1 MELNMAVSDDNNEK
15 SNFIV
20 GGYRFLTKEDAE
32 KATMDMSKINLLE
45 TRVKAS
51 KPNDIHAVYEKAIEN
66 KIFKTPI
73 GWRYL
78 IDLREKLLSNGYS
91 KEDIVPIPL
100 EISMT
105 RHSAFENIAVKQRVV
120 PDKKEKNLEF
130 KRIFPIVL
138 NVVLIIVV
146 ILMFVMAS
154 TSENDNIINYKRN
167 ITNRYS
173 SWDEEL
179 KEREKTVREAEK
191 RLGITD
197 SKGYDEKDTSN

>member
-1 MELNMAVSDDNNEK
+1 MAVSDDNNEK

>member
-1 MELNMAVSDDNNEK
+1 MAASDDNNEK

>member
-1 MELNMAVSDDNNEK
+1 MAENEVNNEK

-20 GGYRFLTKEDAE
+20 GGYAFLTKEDAD
-32 KATMDMSKINLLE
+32 KAAMDMSKINLLE
-45 TRVKAS
+45 TRVKVS
-51 KPNDIHAVYEKAIEN
+51 KPNDIRAVYEKAIEN

-78 IDLREKLLSNGYS
+78 TDLREKLISSGYS
-91 KEDIVPIPL
+91 KEDIIPIPM

-105 RHSAFENIAVKQRVV
+105 RHSAFENLAVKQRVK
-120 PDKKEKNLEF
+120 PEKKEKNPEF

-146 ILMFVMAS
+146 ILMFVMAY

-191 RLGITD
+191 RLGITN
-197 SKGYDEKDTSN
+197 SKGYDEETSN

>member
-1 MELNMAVSDDNNEK
+1 MAANDEKNNG
-15 SNFIV
+15 NLIV
-20 GGYRFLTKEDAE
+20 GGFEFLTKEDAD

-78 IDLREKLLSNGYS
+78 TDLREKLLSKGYS
-91 KEDIVPIPL
+91 KEELTPIPL
-100 EISMT
+100 DVSLS
-105 RHSAFENIAVKQRVV
+105 RHSAFENLSVKQRVK
-120 PDKKEKNLEF
+120 PEAPKKVEF

-179 KEREKTVREAEK
+179 KEREKNVREAEK
-191 RLGITD
+191 RLGISN
-197 SKGYDEKDTSN
+197 SKDYDDGNTSD

>member
-1 MELNMAVSDDNNEK
+1 
-15 SNFIV
+15 
-20 GGYRFLTKEDAE
+20 
-32 KATMDMSKINLLE
+32 
-45 TRVKAS
+45 
-51 KPNDIHAVYEKAIEN
+51 
-66 KIFKTPI
+66 
-73 GWRYL
+73 
-78 IDLREKLLSNGYS
+78 
-91 KEDIVPIPL
+91 
-100 EISMT
+100 MT